1 MIPKQPL
8 SPHDRALIMQTVT
21 WLRTLH
27 EARPAGSPPSY
38 PALDDIDHSALFRR
52 IRQGL
57 TPMPWAPPTRQ
68 GLPAYDLIENAR
80 RPHRV
85 NLDESNTTAES
96 RRIDG
101 GIWRVLANEPGTR
114 RDLLA
119 YGRWP
124 LAFALTAQDTRRWSE
139 LPPDLEEGAPHDVV
153 RFADGRIV
161 AKELLRRTRDEIETQ
176 WWLECV
182 SPLNERLYLFGQ
194 RQPLDSADPVQV
206 EQVHRP
212 GGEGADVFSGR
223 LANRDETLLFF
234 RACRDPWTRV
244 SRYLAVPADSPLRDT
259 WLSSYRPDGDACEL
273 IAGERLVI
281 ELDDAGAPLSA
292 WRSEHA
298 EIIRAVTMPDALKRG

>member
-1 MIPKQPL
+1 MVSKQPL
-8 SPHDRALIMQTVT
+8 SPHDRALILQTVT

-38 PALDDIDHSALFRR
+38 PAPEDIDHSALFRR

-85 NLDESNTTAES
+85 SLDQTDADRQS

-101 GIWRVLANEPGTR
+101 AIWRVLAREPESR
-114 RDLLA
+114 HDLVA

-124 LAFALTAQDTRRWSE
+124 LTFALAAQDSRRWPE
-139 LPPDLEEGAPHDVV
+139 LPSDLDEGAPHDVV

-194 RQPLDSADPVQV
+194 RQPLDSADTVQV
-206 EQVHRP
+206 EQVHRL
-212 GGEGADVFSGR
+212 GGQGADVFAGR
-223 LANRDETLLFF
+223 LTNHHETMLFF
-234 RACRDPWTRV
+234 RVCRDPWTRV
-244 SRYLAVPADSPLRDT
+244 SRYLAAPADSALRDT

-281 ELDDAGAPLSA
+281 ELDDDGAPLSA
-292 WRSEHA
+292 WRSERA
-298 EIIRAVTMPDALKRG
+298 EIIRTVAMTTVPTRG